1 MNRLRDI
8 FSRLY
13 ADFLM
18 PSRLQEYGQILETAL
33 EAGYRFDT
41 IRNVWQQLRDDDSG
55 VPDRT
60 LILRHD
66 VDTDPG
72 TAARKLAI
80 ETALGIHCSYFFR
93 LCTVD
98 IGLMQRIEALGGEAS
113 YHYEEIAT
121 FAKAERIKQRE
132 EILSRLPEIRAC
144 FADNLERLRRD
155 SGLGMT
161 TVASHGDFANKKL
174 GLANTVLLQDKTLR
188 EATGVELEV
197 YDEAFTSHID
207 SSHTDR
213 RPPQRWYPS
222 DPLDAIG
229 KRVPVIAVL
238 THPRQWRANWT
249 WNLRDNMR
257 RAWEGL
263 RYAI

>member
-18 PSRLQEYGQILETAL
+18 PSRLQEYGQMLETAL

-132 EILSRLPEIRAC
+132 EIRGWNSKCMTRRSR
-144 FADNLERLRRD
+144 
-155 SGLGMT
+155 
-161 TVASHGDFANKKL
+161 
-174 GLANTVLLQDKTLR
+174 
-188 EATGVELEV
+188 ATSTAVTPT
-197 YDEAFTSHID
+197 D
-207 SSHTDR
+207 DR
-213 RPPQRWYPS
+213 RKGGIRPIRWTRSGSASRSSLCSPIRVNGE
-222 DPLDAIG
+222 PIG
-229 KRVPVIAVL
+229 RGISGTTCDVRGKGCATRFENV
-238 THPRQWRANWT
+238 T
-249 WNLRDNMR
+249 
-257 RAWEGL
+257 
-263 RYAI
+263 

>member
-18 PSRLQEYGQILETAL
+18 PSRLQEYGQMLETAL

-161 TVASHGDFANKKL
+161 TVASRTKSSDLRTRCCCRIRRFA
-174 GLANTVLLQDKTLR
+174 R
-188 EATGVELEV
+188 
-197 YDEAFTSHID
+197 
-207 SSHTDR
+207 
-213 RPPQRWYPS
+213 
-222 DPLDAIG
+222 
-229 KRVPVIAVL
+229 
-238 THPRQWRANWT
+238 
-249 WNLRDNMR
+249 R
-257 RAWEGL
+257 RAWSSKCMTRRSRATSTAVTPTDDRRKGGIRPIRWTRSGSASRSSLCSPIRVNGEPIERGISGTTCDV
-263 RYAI
+263 RGKGCATRFENVT